1 MAKISPTQRSIKLL
15 KSRGYLV
22 DIAESYNA
30 FTRRRKD
37 LYGFIDLT
45 GLHPNESG
53 VLGIQTTT
61 GAHIS
66 ARIEKAENLDAYWQ
80 WLACGNDVEFHGWRK
95 IKGGKKVATWQ
106 PKILR
111 VSLSDWF

>member
-15 KSRGYLV
+15 KSRGYSV

-37 LYGFIDLT
+37 LYGFIDIT
-45 GLHPNESG
+45 GLHPDERG
-53 VLGIQTTT
+53 VLGVQTTT
-61 GAHIS
+61 GTNLS
-66 ARIEKAENLDAYWQ
+66 ARLKKAEALSAYWL

-95 IKGGKKVATWQ
+95 LLTGKKLRTWQ
-106 PKILR
+106 PKIWR
-111 VSLSDWF
+111 FSLSDYM